1 MIVSTDAIV
10 LRSMKYGDTS
20 KIVTVYSRKYG
31 KMKVIAKGARSSK
44 NKFGASLEP
53 MTHSSLILYRKEHR
67 DLHLLSKAEI
77 AEPLFRLGNESDKL
91 AVGLAIVELVNM
103 VMHDEE
109 ENQAMFALLA
119 ESLEVANNTSQQV
132 LNVFFAFEVRMCELF
147 GYGLDVECCS
157 VCARNISE
165 DAGIERA
172 YFMLA
177 SGSVICDDCRGRL
190 NGGGMKVSREIV
202 RLLLHLQLDAMSSVP
217 KLVLGPQAQND
228 ILALLSTYVKYHIQG
243 VRTLKSLSL
252 FTTIQG

>member
-1 MIVSTDAIV
+1 MIVSTNAIV

-53 MTHSSLILYRKEHR
+53 MTHSSMILYRKEHR

-91 AVGLAIVELVNM
+91 AVDLAIVELVNM

-119 ESLEVANNTSQQV
+119 ESLEVANNASQHV
-132 LNVFFAFEVRMCELF
+132 LNVLFAFEVRMCELF
-147 GYGLDVECCS
+147 GYGLDVASCS
-157 VCARNISE
+157 VCGRNICD

-172 YFMLA
+172 FFMLA
-177 SGSVICDDCRGRL
+177 SGSVMCDECRSRL
-190 NGGGMKVSREIV
+190 NAGGMKVSKDTV
-202 RLLLHLQLDAMSSVP
+202 RSLLHFRSDSMSSVP
-217 KLVLGPQAQND
+217 ELALGPQAQDD
-228 ILALLSTYVKYHIQG
+228 ILSLLSLYVKYHIQG

-252 FTTIQG
+252 FTNT